1 MGQGLCGGNTHVSN
15 PAPPAAAAAAA
26 NDPEVDEDVQREKG
40 CGSHVDPDNRPEDD
54 MFAVEDA

>member
-26 NDPEVDEDVQREKG
+26 NDPEVDEDV
-40 CGSHVDPDNRPEDD
+40 
-54 MFAVEDA
+54 